1 MIPVPEK
8 IPDFYQ
14 RIYDRVIRK
23 TGIQCVTLKSKKDLK
38 PYIMPVM
45 RLINETFR
53 EIFGSYEMDE
63 EEMKKFASDYMLI
76 LDVDFTVIVTDNGI
90 PISFFI
96 ALPDIGP
103 ALQKTKG
110 RLFPFGIFRIL
121 KEMKRTDSIVLMIGG
136 IKKTY
141 QGSGIDVLMGV
152 KMLEAAARRGIKH
165 IHSHLELEE
174 NYKVRA
180 EMEKM
185 GGKVIKV
192 HRVYRKSLVTG
203 H

>member
-1 MIPVPEK
+1 
-8 IPDFYQ
+8 
-14 RIYDRVIRK
+14 
-23 TGIQCVTLKSKKDLK
+23 
-38 PYIMPVM
+38 
-45 RLINETFR
+45 
-53 EIFGSYEMDE
+53 
-63 EEMKKFASDYMLI
+63 
-76 LDVDFTVIVTDNGI
+76 
-90 PISFFI
+90 
-96 ALPDIGP
+96 
-103 ALQKTKG
+103 
-110 RLFPFGIFRIL
+110 
-121 KEMKRTDSIVLMIGG
+121 
-136 IKKTY
+136 
-141 QGSGIDVLMGV
+141 MGV